1 MNING
6 PAELCGF
13 LAGNGLSSLCPS
25 LINCMDTLSRMCACD
40 PPQAKHARYNQ
51 CVQAYI
57 GFAKTARGMA
67 ATLVSKVSDGRITF
81 YLNGQV
87 IGAVSR

>member
-40 PPQAKHARYNQ
+40 PPQAKQARYNQ

-57 GFAKTARGMA
+57 GFAKTAQSYSSI
-67 ATLVSKVSDGRITF
+67 LHPKVGNAKILF
-81 YLNGQV
+81 FNNGQL
-87 IGAVSR
+87 IGSSGK